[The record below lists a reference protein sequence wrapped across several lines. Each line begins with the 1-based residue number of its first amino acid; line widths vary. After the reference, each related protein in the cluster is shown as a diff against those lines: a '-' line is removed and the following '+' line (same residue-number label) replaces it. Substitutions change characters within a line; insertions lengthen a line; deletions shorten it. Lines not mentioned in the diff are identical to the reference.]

1 LVRLEF
7 SIQEICETSIK
18 NNIREPSCEIG
29 GQDLEEMGTEGWAR
43 GGKSQR
49 LGEVT
54 MEKVSME
61 GESEEDWGSWKREE
75 GTESE
80 KDRGRWWHVRG
91 QSGDVTLQTLDFL
104 CT

>member
-1 LVRLEF
+1 
-7 SIQEICETSIK
+7 
-18 NNIREPSCEIG
+18 
-29 GQDLEEMGTEGWAR
+29 MGTEGWAR

-80 KDRGRWWHVRG
+80 KDR
-91 QSGDVTLQTLDFL
+91 
-104 CT
+104 